1 MYRTQHRHRRPLRK
15 AALLAGVLLSL
26 AGGCQS
32 DEGTSEFAPAYV
44 AVAYG
49 TVAATGVPA
58 AGVTIRA
65 HGVSECVPA

>member
-1 MYRTQHRHRRPLRK
+1 MPDPASAPATVEKGRATCGSAPIP
-15 AALLAGVLLSL
+15 G
-26 AGGCQS
+26 GGCQS